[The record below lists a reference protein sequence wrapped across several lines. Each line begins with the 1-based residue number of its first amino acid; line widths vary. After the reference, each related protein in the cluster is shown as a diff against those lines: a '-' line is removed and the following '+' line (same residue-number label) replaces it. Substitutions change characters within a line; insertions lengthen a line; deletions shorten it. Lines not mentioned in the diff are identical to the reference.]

1 MAETYR
7 GVMPFL
13 ISDAIRTLVLLVRSR
28 RSRSGS

>member
-7 GVMPFL
+7 GVVPFL
-13 ISDAIRTLVLLVRSR
+13 VSDAIRTIVLVASR